1 MARRAKTTTCEFRRL
16 ARTSALTLAV
26 VAAGLLGSAPL
37 RAQTGPTLQ
46 DLAVAWASGS
56 YGSPLI
62 CEIDGEP
69 VRGMRR
75 LQITPVLQK
84 GRPTEA
90 KITFVEMDVPPETR
104 CFNDLGITAP
114 NIAGW
119 IRLRLLGTSH
129 PDSAKRDFKQ
139 KLKREG
145 GIEFDVPAAH
155 VRTQSTRDATRVW
168 KPLRLRGGEA
178 FMRLVR
184 PGSDNARLLADF
196 DSPRKLSLELQSDE
210 GQTIALPLFLTE
222 TK

>member
-1 MARRAKTTTCEFRRL
+1 MPNPAEQRLCEPRL
-16 ARTSALTLAV
+16 LLRKAALCAV
-26 VAAGLLGSAPL
+26 VVGVSLLGSGPL
-37 RAQTGPTLQ
+37 AAQLGPTLQ

-90 KITFVEMDVPPETR
+90 KVTFVEMDVPPETR
-104 CFNDLGITAP
+104 CFNDLGAPAP

-119 IRLRLLGTSH
+119 VRLRLLGASH

-145 GIEFDVPAAH
+145 GIDFDIPAAR
-155 VRTQSTRDATRVW
+155 VRTQSTGDPARVW
-168 KPLRLRGGEA
+168 KPLALRDGNV
-178 FMRLVR
+178 FLRLVG

-196 DSPRKLSLELQSDE
+196 ESPRKLSLEMNPGE
-210 GQTIALPLFLTE
+210 GESISLPIFLTE
-222 TK
+222 AQ

>member
-1 MARRAKTTTCEFRRL
+1 MPNPAEQRLCEPRL
-16 ARTSALTLAV
+16 LLRKAALCAV
-26 VAAGLLGSAPL
+26 VVGASLLGSGPL
-37 RAQTGPTLQ
+37 AAQMGPTLQ

-90 KITFVEMDVPPETR
+90 KVSFVEMDVPPETR
-104 CFNDLGITAP
+104 CFNDLGAAAP

-119 IRLRLLGTSH
+119 VRLRLLGASH

-145 GIEFDVPAAH
+145 GIEFDIPAAH
-155 VRTQSTRDATRVW
+155 VRTQSTNDAARVW
-168 KPLRLRGGEA
+168 KPLGLRGGHVLL
-178 FMRLVR
+178 RVVG

-196 DSPRKLSLELQSDE
+196 ESPRKISLELHPSDGE
-210 GQTIALPLFLTE
+210 TISLPLFLTE
-222 TK
+222 TQ